1 MACALYIFPTKAL
14 AQDQLR
20 SLLEMKNA
28 LHTDIDVNIYDGDTP
43 REDRTWI
50 RDNARLLIT
59 NPDMLHMSILP
70 CHGQFQ
76 RILSNLR
83 YIVIDEAHSYK
94 GAFGCHTALILR
106 RLKRICSN
114 IYGSHPTFIF
124 CTATSANPREHVMVG
139 LIFSLC

>member
-1 MACALYIFPTKAL
+1 
-14 AQDQLR
+14 
-20 SLLEMKNA
+20 MKNA